1 MPAMSPEQL
10 LHYFDLGQL
19 WRPEDRA
26 STPADLAAAY
36 QQALAVRRLRQQ
48 RGEVPRGYK
57 IGFTN
62 RTIWPIYDV
71 YAPIW
76 GTVWDSGL
84 ALCEGEGELDLTGT
98 CQPRLE
104 PEVVFGFRA
113 TPVPDASPQ
122 QLFDAIE
129 WMAPGYEVVQ
139 THCPN
144 WQFVASETVADSAL
158 HARLLIGQRVPLR
171 DLARDAD
178 ALNAMLAQAH
188 ITLSRNGEAVAQG
201 QGANVLDSPLLALHH
216 FVRELRQC
224 PGATDLQP
232 GDVVTTGTWT
242 DAFAIAP
249 GECWTAQFSSP
260 LPSLTV
266 RMR

>member
-1 MPAMSPEQL
+1 MSPEQL
-10 LHYFDLGQL
+10 LHHQDLGQP
-19 WRPEDRA
+19 WTAQDRA
-26 STPADLAAAY
+26 GIPSDLAAAY

-62 RTIWPIYDV
+62 RTIWPLYQV
-71 YAPIW
+71 FAPIW
-76 GTVWDSGL
+76 GTVWNSGL
-84 ALCEGEGELDLTGT
+84 VWCEGEGRLDLRAT

-113 TPVPDASPQ
+113 TPAADCTPD
-122 QLFDAIE
+122 QLLDAIE
-129 WMAPGYEVVQ
+129 WLAPGFEVVQ
-139 THCPN
+139 SHCPD
-144 WQFVASETVADSAL
+144 WKFVASETVADSAL
-158 HARLLIGQRVPLR
+158 HARLLVGERVPVR
-171 DLARDAD
+171 SLAQDA
-178 ALNAMLAQAH
+178 ASLNALLASAQVR
-188 ITLSRNGEAVAQG
+188 LSQGGQLVAQG

-224 PGATDLQP
+224 PGATDLQA

-242 DAFAIAP
+242 DAMPIAP
-249 GECWTAQFSSP
+249 GQSWCAQFSAP

-266 RMR
+266 TLS

>member
-1 MPAMSPEQL
+1 MTPEQL
-10 LHYFDLGQL
+10 LRYQDQGQL
-19 WRPEDRA
+19 WSAQDRA
-26 STPADLAAAY
+26 SAPTDLASAY

-62 RTIWPIYDV
+62 RTIWPVYGV

-84 ALCEGEGELDLTGT
+84 TFCEGVGDVGLMAT

-113 TPVPDASPQ
+113 TPVLDASPQ
-122 QLFDAIE
+122 QLFEAIE
-129 WMAPGYEVVQ
+129 WLAPGFEVVQ
-139 THCPN
+139 SHCLD
-144 WQFVASETVADSAL
+144 WKFAASETVADCAL
-158 HARLLIGQRVPLR
+158 HARLLVGQRMPLR
-171 DLARDAD
+171 SLAPNAD
-178 ALNAMLAQAH
+178 ALNQLLAQAQ
-188 ITLSRNGEAVAQG
+188 ITLSRNGQALAQG
-201 QGANVLDSPLLALHH
+201 QGVHVLDSPLLALHH
-216 FVRELRQC
+216 FVQELRQC

-249 GECWTAQFSSP
+249 GERWTAQFSLP
-260 LPSLTV
+260 LPSLTAH
-266 RMR
+266 MR

>member
-1 MPAMSPEQL
+1 M
-10 LHYFDLGQL
+10 
-19 WRPEDRA
+19 
-26 STPADLAAAY
+26 
-36 QQALAVRRLRQQ
+36 
-48 RGEVPRGYK
+48 
-57 IGFTN
+57 
-62 RTIWPIYDV
+62 
-71 YAPIW
+71 
-76 GTVWDSGL
+76 
-84 ALCEGEGELDLTGT
+84 
-98 CQPRLE
+98 
-104 PEVVFGFRA
+104 VFGFRA

-139 THCPN
+139 THCLN

-188 ITLSRNGEAVAQG
+188 ITLSRNGQAVAQG

-242 DAFAIAP
+242 DAFPIAS
-249 GECWTAQFSSP
+249 GQHWTADFPVP
-260 LPSLTV
+260 LSALHLQLD
-266 RMR
+266 